1 MYGQAR
7 KTRRRGGNKERPVLP
22 PIRRPASDYTQPSNM
37 RPDSPAE
44 YSPVEQYSPSP
55 MASPST
61 GSRQEKF
68 ERDLRNAA
76 KGKGRRSRKTR
87 RRFHKRR

>member
-1 MYGQAR
+1 MKRA
-7 KTRRRGGNKERPVLP
+7 TRRRSRRGGNKDRPAVP
-22 PIRRPASDYTQPSNM
+22 PIRRPPSDYTQPSDT

-44 YSPVEQYSPSP
+44 YSPAELYSPSP
-55 MASPST
+55 MASPAT

-76 KGKGRRSRKTR
+76 KGKGRRTRRTR

>member
-1 MYGQAR
+1 MKRA
-7 KTRRRGGNKERPVLP
+7 TRRRGGNKDRPAVP
-22 PIRRPASDYTQPSNM
+22 PIRRPPSDYTQPSDT

-55 MASPST
+55 MASPAT

-76 KGKGRRSRKTR
+76 KGKGRGTRRSRKTR